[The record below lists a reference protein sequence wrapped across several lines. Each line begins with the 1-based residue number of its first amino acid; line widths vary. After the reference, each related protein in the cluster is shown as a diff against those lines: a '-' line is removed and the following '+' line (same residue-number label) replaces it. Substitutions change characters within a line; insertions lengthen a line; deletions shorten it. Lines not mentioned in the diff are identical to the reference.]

1 MHNEFL
7 LIQGSIFTPTS
18 QTSTSYSWHSEL
30 LIHNNHIIAIGRKG
44 SLADYYDFDFS
55 LIPTIKIPN
64 HFLILPGFIDCH
76 IHPIAGSLQKMNCAL
91 QKKDTWAQASKYLIT
106 FIENNPNYPWIFASG
121 YEDSWFDPYKNKSPL
136 ELLDELGV
144 KKPIT
149 ITRFDGHS
157 FWCNSL
163 AILQA
168 GIDENMKD
176 PIGGIIGKCKNNGKF
191 NGLFHDESMKL
202 IRKAFPKLTSER
214 LKEAYEK
221 ISHKMIRKGITCFA
235 DASTKEWYYETYL
248 NSMKEKNTS
257 SKPQPIVYLSW
268 KDFKMNEWS
277 SLPANEKMAILDKV
291 KENAKLSKLKADTI
305 KLFIDGV
312 IESTSAA
319 LKSPYLSSN
328 GKNHGL
334 LHYKDK
340 EIKEILEFSN
350 RYKFNMHYHVVGD
363 QAFLQIVSMIEEN
376 NKKSRENLKIK
387 HTLAHVQLVDEQD
400 LSILPKNIALCF
412 SPLWCYK
419 DFCYSATIKELGL
432 KRCQNLYPIK
442 YFNPDKN
449 FIGFGSD
456 WPVSSMNPF
465 KGIEVAVTRLVLGE
479 KTDAKEAFCPEHKV
493 KLEEAVRFYTLG
505 AAGICGEVKRGSL
518 EVGQIA
524 DLIVVDQN
532 IFELGKGELGK
543 IHETKV
549 VLTILRGKIVYNK
562 MGSFFD
568 FF

>member
-1 MHNEFL
+1 
-7 LIQGSIFTPTS
+7 
-18 QTSTSYSWHSEL
+18 
-30 LIHNNHIIAIGRKG
+30 
-44 SLADYYDFDFS
+44 
-55 LIPTIKIPN
+55 
-64 HFLILPGFIDCH
+64 
-76 IHPIAGSLQKMNCAL
+76 
-91 QKKDTWAQASKYLIT
+91 
-106 FIENNPNYPWIFASG
+106 
-121 YEDSWFDPYKNKSPL
+121 
-136 ELLDELGV
+136 
-144 KKPIT
+144 
-149 ITRFDGHS
+149 
-157 FWCNSL
+157 
-163 AILQA
+163 
-168 GIDENMKD
+168 
-176 PIGGIIGKCKNNGKF
+176 
-191 NGLFHDESMKL
+191 
-202 IRKAFPKLTSER
+202 
-214 LKEAYEK
+214 
-221 ISHKMIRKGITCFA
+221 
-235 DASTKEWYYETYL
+235 
-248 NSMKEKNTS
+248 
-257 SKPQPIVYLSW
+257 
-268 KDFKMNEWS
+268 
-277 SLPANEKMAILDKV
+277 
-291 KENAKLSKLKADTI
+291 
-305 KLFIDGV
+305 
-312 IESTSAA
+312 
-319 LKSPYLSSN
+319 
-328 GKNHGL
+328 
-334 LHYKDK
+334 
-340 EIKEILEFSN
+340 
-350 RYKFNMHYHVVGD
+350 MHYHVVGD